1 MSSDKDQPARM
12 LVLAAPACEPERV
25 APEQRLRVDR
35 LWHEAFDAVQRT
47 VPGAV
52 QLRQGCCAM
61 RARGPTRYY
70 GSETEAAQI
79 VLGCVA
85 ELLRNELGEGLAVG
99 VASGR
104 FTAEQAALAATRD
117 HAGTPGLLLPA
128 PAVHLVP
135 AEQTT
140 AFLSGLPIA
149 CAADEQLAP
158 VLIGLGIR
166 TLGAFAALPEDSVL
180 QRFGHTAQLAH
191 RRARGLGEP
200 HGAEV
205 EAGVPRHDLSVTFE
219 FEPPLEGADQ
229 LAFACGS
236 YAETFIRALG
246 EHALVCTELRVELI
260 DDTATTHE
268 RSWSHPANFT
278 ANDVVN
284 RVRWQATSLP
294 QAPDRGG
301 AGVAS
306 VRIIPERTSPAAAHE
321 PGLWNDAP
329 SERVHHQLTR
339 VQSLLG
345 PEGVAT
351 GMLVGGRV
359 STDRQRLVPWGSKRN
374 QNSRAGQ
381 GVDSSA
387 DPWPGRLQG
396 PLPNLVSADT
406 TAATLLDEHGITVTI
421 DADELLTSA
430 PSSFCAAG
438 DSPHQVRNW
447 SAPWPL
453 RERWWGQGES
463 GETSYRMQLV
473 LENGEAWLLR
483 YTAASGWAVEGR
495 YA

>member
-1 MSSDKDQPARM
+1 MSSIEDQPTRM
-12 LVLAAPACEPERV
+12 LVLAAPACEPEHL
-25 APEQRLRVDR
+25 APEQRFRVDR
-35 LWHEAFDAVQRT
+35 LWNEAFDAVQRT

-52 QLRQGCCAM
+52 QLRQGYCAM

-70 GSETEAAQI
+70 GSETEAARA

-85 ELLRNELGEGLAVG
+85 ELLRDELGEGLAVG
-99 VASGR
+99 VASSR
-104 FTAEQAALAATRD
+104 FTAEQAALAATREQ
-117 HAGTPGLLLPA
+117 AGTPDLLLPA
-128 PAVHLVP
+128 PGVYLVP
-135 AEQTT
+135 AEQTA

-158 VLIGLGIR
+158 VLVSLGIR

-180 QRFGHTAQLAH
+180 QRFGRTAQLAH

-205 EAGVPRHDLSVTFE
+205 GAGVPRHDLSVTFE

-229 LAFACGS
+229 LAFACSS
-236 YAETFIRALG
+236 YAENFVRALG

-260 DDTATTHE
+260 DDTATSHE

-278 ANDVVN
+278 ATDVVN
-284 RVRWQATSLP
+284 RVRWQAASLP

-306 VRIIPERTSPAAAHE
+306 VRITPERTSPAAAHE

-374 QNSRAGQ
+374 QRPGPGQ
-381 GVDSSA
+381 GADSSTA
-387 DPWPGRLQG
+387 PWPGRLQG

-406 TAATLLDEHGITVTI
+406 VAVTLLDEHGVTVTI
-421 DADELLTSA
+421 DADELFSA
-430 PSSFCAAG
+430 VPNSFGVAG
-438 DSPHQVRNW
+438 EPLQRVRNW

-453 RERWWGQGES
+453 RERWWDPGEP
-463 GETSYRMQLV
+463 GEASYRIQLV
-473 LENGEAWLLR
+473 LEDGAAWLLS
-483 YTAASGWAVEGR
+483 YTAANGWVAEGR